1 MVKVS
6 VRLSVS
12 RVSPHCVRLHS
23 GSQARR
29 IFLSA
34 IVVGDFS
41 LAAPSFLLHSSYVCR
56 LLHVFFLQQ
65 ATDRFCSLICL
76 QMSRLQMSHLQPC
89 EHPCSLNSAQAGGSG
104 QHWFNNSGAWLLTW
118 SGWAG

>member
-65 ATDRFCSLICL
+65 ATDILL
-76 QMSRLQMSHLQPC
+76 
-89 EHPCSLNSAQAGGSG
+89 
-104 QHWFNNSGAWLLTW
+104 FNPPSDESPSDESPPAP
-118 SGWAG
+118 

>member
-41 LAAPSFLLHSSYVCR
+41 LAAPSFFLHSSYVCR

-65 ATDRFCSLICL
+65 ATDRFCSLI
-76 QMSRLQMSHLQPC
+76 RLQMSHLQPC

-104 QHWFNNSGAWLLTW
+104 QHWFNNDPATSVRG
-118 SGWAG
+118 